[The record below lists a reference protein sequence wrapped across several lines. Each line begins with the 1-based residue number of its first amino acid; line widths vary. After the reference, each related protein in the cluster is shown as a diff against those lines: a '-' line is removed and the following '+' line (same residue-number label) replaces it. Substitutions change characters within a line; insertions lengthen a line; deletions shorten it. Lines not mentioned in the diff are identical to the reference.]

1 MPRPKT
7 YDDDLR
13 QRLINRAAEAIALHG
28 PGGLALRPVASAEGT
43 STTAVYSMFGGRA
56 GLIAAVG
63 QAASDG
69 FVAAQRAVLTTD
81 DPYEDLFNLGRAYRA
96 WAIANPALYQ
106 VLMSPRDPTLA
117 KDGPMPQSAA
127 ASPLFDVVLRLI
139 VSGIFPDVFP
149 PRIAATIWASVHGFV
164 MLELSGV
171 FDVGGG
177 AGMDALYA
185 AHLESI
191 RRGWKVA

>member
-13 QRLINRAAEAIALHG
+13 RRLVCRAAEAIATHG
-28 PGGLALRPVASAEGT
+28 PGGLALRPIAAAEGT

-63 QAASDG
+63 QTASQG
-69 FVAAQRAVLTTD
+69 FVTAQRAVPVTD
-81 DPYEDLFNLGRAYRA
+81 DPYEDLLTLGQGYRA
-96 WAIANPALYQ
+96 WAIQNPALYQ
-106 VLMSPRDPTLA
+106 VMMSPRDPTLA
-117 KDGPMPQSAA
+117 SDGPMPQSAA
-127 ASPLFDVVLRLI
+127 AGPLFDVVLRLI
-139 VSGIFPDVFP
+139 AAGTFPDVFP
-149 PRIAATIWASVHGFV
+149 PRIAGTIWASVHGFV

-171 FDVGGG
+171 FDVAGG
-177 AGMDALYA
+177 AGLEVLYA

-191 RRGWKVA
+191 RRGWRVG